1 MMALNLEILGDLRRE
16 IRWLLSRDCEARS
29 WAGSRDVSIVSRALR
44 RSLTVVDKDIV
55 QDRNQ
60 VRNEVLI
67 LKMVDDGDDILSFD
81 NSGTVLVGVRTR
93 VANDA
98 QSMDLDAMLLLFGGG
113 DDIEEELE
121 YPRLAIWDSPGHYV
135 MLVDDVL
142 RISVILPSRLPS
154 PRALAMP
161 SRSDSGCLDA
171 C

>member
-98 QSMDLDAMLLLFGGG
+98 
-113 DDIEEELE
+113 
-121 YPRLAIWDSPGHYV
+121 
-135 MLVDDVL
+135 
-142 RISVILPSRLPS
+142 
-154 PRALAMP
+154 
-161 SRSDSGCLDA
+161 
-171 C
+171 